1 LTADDNIKVSLVSG
15 QLEVRSLKTLV
26 IGLGNPILSD
36 DGVGVR
42 VAEEVQSHLPID
54 SEIKVTEVSVGGLS
68 LMESMIGFDRVILI
82 DAIQLDNNQ
91 TGQIHRMS
99 LQDLQEISPT
109 QHSSSPHDTN
119 LITALKM
126 GHRIGLDLPKEIII
140 YAIEVEN
147 VLDFGEDLT
156 PAVAAALPEATVAV
170 LEELQT
176 SQSS

>member
-1 LTADDNIKVSLVSG
+1 M
-15 QLEVRSLKTLV
+15 KTLV

-36 DGVGVR
+36 DGIGVR
-42 VAEEVQSHLPID
+42 VAEEVQSHLPKD
-54 SEIKVTEVSVGGLS
+54 SDIKVAEVSVGGLT

-82 DAIQLDNNQ
+82 DAIQLEN
-91 TGQIHRMS
+91 TLPGHIRRMS

-109 QHSSSPHDTN
+109 QHSASPHDTN
-119 LITALKM
+119 LITALEL
-126 GHRIGLDLPKEIII
+126 GQRIGLELPKEIII

-147 VLDFGEDLT
+147 VIDFGEELT

-176 SQSS
+176 NQSS

>member
-1 LTADDNIKVSLVSG
+1 M
-15 QLEVRSLKTLV
+15 KTLV

-82 DAIQLDNNQ
+82 DAIQSENNKP
-91 TGQIHRMS
+91 GQINRMS

-109 QHSSSPHDTN
+109 QHSASPHDTN
-119 LITALKM
+119 LITALEM
-126 GHRIGLDLPKEIII
+126 GQRIGLKLPKEIII
-140 YAIEVEN
+140 FAIEVEN
-147 VLDFGEDLT
+147 VIDFSEELT
-156 PAVAAALPEATVAV
+156 PAVAAALHEATAAV
-170 LEELQT
+170 LEVLQT

>member
-1 LTADDNIKVSLVSG
+1 MRSL
-15 QLEVRSLKTLV
+15 SLKTLV

-42 VAEEVQSHLPID
+42 VAEDVRTHLPED
-54 SEIKVTEVSVGGLS
+54 TEIKVTEVCVGGLT

-82 DAIQLDNNQ
+82 DAIQFENNKP
-91 TGQIHRMS
+91 GQIHRMS

-109 QHSSSPHDTN
+109 QHSASPHDTN
-119 LITALKM
+119 LITALEM
-126 GHRIGLDLPKEIII
+126 GHRIGLKLPTEIII
-140 YAIEVEN
+140 FAIEVEN
-147 VLDFGEDLT
+147 VIDFGEELT

-170 LEELQT
+170 LEVLQT